1 MSHLGSRTTPLALFV
16 ALLMVVT
23 LIVAATPTRAQA
35 KPVTEDEAIQTLLDQ
50 PESAEIAAE
59 IGMSAEAMA
68 EVAIQ
73 DLGIEAT
80 LDIAEHLSSG
90 NVDVKAN
97 FDSVKSQSADKTTVL
112 DPQKTCAKSTAAQIV
127 FGAFGT
133 AICGAAAAASVGALG
148 LPCETLLLIGT
159 SSLDWGQVC

>member
-59 IGMSAEAMA
+59 MGMSAEAMA

-90 NVDVKAN
+90 NVD
-97 FDSVKSQSADKTTVL
+97 
-112 DPQKTCAKSTAAQIV
+112 
-127 FGAFGT
+127 G
-133 AICGAAAAASVGALG
+133 
-148 LPCETLLLIGT
+148 
-159 SSLDWGQVC
+159 